1 MKFIEDKRHLL
12 LRAFQ
17 LRSDGMKWKTIL
29 WYEAYMEIPEAAK
42 LMADVVIRELGDG
55 DGENGGRGS
64 LKNCYG
70 EIVDCFIRGKQ
81 YIYADCTFSIDI
93 LKD

>member
-1 MKFIEDKRHLL
+1 MKYIEGKRHLL
-12 LRAFQ
+12 LRAFHGEKKRT
-17 LRSDGMKWKTIL
+17 LL
-29 WYEAYMEIPEAAK
+29 WYEAWMEIPEAAK
-42 LMADVVIRELGDG
+42 LMADAVIRELGDG

-70 EIVDCFIRGKQ
+70 EIVDCFIRGKK
-81 YIYADCTFSIDI
+81 YVYADCEFSIDI

>member
-1 MKFIEDKRHLL
+1 MKFIESKRHLL

-17 LRSDGMKWKTIL
+17 LKPDGMKMKTIL
-29 WYEAYMEIPEAAK
+29 WYEAWMEIHEAAK
-42 LMADVVIRELGDG
+42 LMADVVIRELSDG
-55 DGENGGRGS
+55 DMENDERGS

-70 EIVDCFIRGKQ
+70 EIVDCFIRGKK
-81 YIYADCTFSIDI
+81 YVYADCEFNIDI